1 MENKTGLIGSTFEQM
16 SKIFDR
22 FLSAARAE
30 ACFGDPVQVGDTTI
44 IPAADVMAG
53 IGFGLGFGEGEE
65 RRNEQGDSEEAD
77 SVGKGGGG
85 GGGGGI
91 RSRSVAVIAI
101 SRDRI
106 TVEPVVDATQIAM
119 AGIAATAFVGFWLI
133 RLMKGAESAKGD
145 GPSLKSVMKTLTRA

>member
-1 MENKTGLIGSTFEQM
+1 MENKTDLIGSTFEQM
-16 SKIFDR
+16 SRIFDQ

-53 IGFGLGFGEGEE
+53 IGFGLGVGEGEE
-65 RRNEQGDSEEAD
+65 RRNEEGDSEEAD
-77 SVGKGGGG
+77 SVGKG

-101 SRDRI
+101 SRDGI

-133 RLMKGAESAKGD
+133 RLMKGAESTKGD
-145 GPSLKSVMKTLTRA
+145 GPSLRSVMKTLTRG